1 MVSCSNCNKDVSVD
15 WDYCFYC
22 GTDLKQVLKA
32 AQEVLEAAQEI
43 GRTFAYDQLFE
54 LLKLE
59 ANRTALLDSKAT
71 TYSGLLGIA
80 VTILT
85 AFGGVISIRGLE
97 IKAQLPSSS
106 PLPPAPLIIIYS
118 LYAST
123 VFLLIIAAIYAFKAY
138 NLGYVKSSK
147 EIEQLD
153 SQISNLEEQIVGCA
167 NKDNKERLQNKL
179 ITLKMEKL
187 RLLSAISVT
196 DVKAPQVKNDPHKK
210 DCYQSVNWDFLAD
223 NCDRKLVETK
233 KVLIQQL
240 REVITNNYNVNNK
253 KSDKINSAHRATLSG
268 IIFLLLLIISAQ
280 SQKLVKN
287 EFLKI
292 YSFD

>member
-1 MVSCSNCNKDVSVD
+1 MVSCPNCNKGVSED
-15 WDYCFYC
+15 WDFCFYC
-22 GTDLKQVLKA
+22 GADLKQVLKA
-32 AQEVLEAAQEI
+32 AQKILEAAQEI

-59 ANRTALLDSKAT
+59 VNRTAVLDSKAT

-97 IKAQLPSSS
+97 IHEIKDQLPSSS
-106 PLPPAPLIIIYS
+106 PIPPASLIIIYS

-153 SQISNLEEQIVGCA
+153 SQISNLEEHIVGCA
-167 NKDNKERLQNKL
+167 NEDDKESLQNKL
-179 ITLKMEKL
+179 TTLKMEKQ
-187 RLLSAISVT
+187 RLLSASSGT
-196 DVKAPQVKNDPHKK
+196 DVNHPKSKMALTKK

-223 NCDRKLVETK
+223 NCDREIVQTK
-233 KVLIQQL
+233 KVLIQHL

-253 KSDKINSAHRATLSG
+253 KSDKINIAHRATLSG
-268 IIFLLLLIISAQ
+268 IIFLLLLIISINL
-280 SQKLVKN
+280 SGTRI
-287 EFLKI
+287 F
-292 YSFD
+292 